1 MSDSN
6 RHDEIQ
12 GEIIHVYD
20 GIEEADNELPLWWL
34 FTFYGAVIFAV
45 CYWFYYEG
53 FEVGASPMQA

>member
-34 FTFYGAVIFAV
+34 FTFYGAVIFGIF
-45 CYWFYYEG
+45 YWFYYCLLYT
-53 FEVGASPMQA
+53 SPSPRD

>member
-34 FTFYGAVIFAV
+34 FTFYGAVIFGI
-45 CYWFYYEG
+45 FY
-53 FEVGASPMQA
+53 